1 MLREGADCRAQA
13 IVRRQAKRAAACYS
27 FAIMSGTFDQSLAQL
42 KTFEGCVPWMYRDS
56 VGKVTVG
63 VGLMLPDAAAACAL
77 PFEAAGVGT
86 VAACAATAE
95 QIAAE
100 FARVDTLA
108 MGKLPSFYRAAGSL
122 VLPEPVIDQKLSAV
136 LAGFEATLRAHL
148 AGYDKLPGGVKMALL
163 DMAYNLGPAG
173 LLEGYPKMIH
183 AVETGAWAEAAA
195 QCARG
200 GINAARNAWTR
211 QQMLSAV
218 VATIKAEA
226 ESVEKSAEG
235 WLRRVWR
242 WVKRAF
248 GIGKPSCCP

>member
-1 MLREGADCRAQA
+1 MPG
-13 IVRRQAKRAAACYS
+13 Y
-27 FAIMSGTFDQSLAQL
+27 FDQSLAQL

-77 PFEAAGVGT
+77 PFEAARVGT
-86 VAACAATAE
+86 AAACAVTAQ

-100 FARVDTLA
+100 FARVAALPL
-108 MGKLPSFYRAAGSL
+108 GKLPSFYRAAGSL
-122 VLPEPVIDQKLSAV
+122 ELPEAVMNAKLSAV
-136 LAGFEATLRAHL
+136 LAGFEATLRARV
-148 AGYDKLPGGVKMALL
+148 AGYDALPDGVKMALL

-173 LLEGYPKMIH
+173 LLEGYPRMIH
-183 AVETGAWAEAAA
+183 AVETGAWAAAA
-195 QCARG
+195 AECARG

-218 VATIKAEA
+218 VGTIKAEA
-226 ESVEKSAEG
+226 EAVEAEAGG
-235 WLRRVWR
+235 WLRRLWR
-242 WVKRAF
+242 GVKRLL

>member
-1 MLREGADCRAQA
+1 
-13 IVRRQAKRAAACYS
+13 
-27 FAIMSGTFDQSLAQL
+27 MSSYFDQSLAQL
-42 KTFEGCVPWMYRDS
+42 KSFEGCVPWMYRDT

-77 PFEAAGVGT
+77 PFQTSALTGGGA
-86 VAACAATAE
+86 AACAATKQ

-100 FARVDTLA
+100 FARVEALA

-122 VLPEPVIDQKLSAV
+122 ELPELVIDEKLSGV
-136 LAGFEATLRAHL
+136 LTGFEATLRARL
-148 AGYDKLPGGVKMALL
+148 AGYDALPDGVKMALL
-163 DMAYNLGPAG
+163 DMAYNLGPEG
-173 LLEGYPKMIH
+173 LLKGYPKMIH

-195 QCARG
+195 ECARG

-218 VATIKAEA
+218 VGAIKAEA
-226 ESVEKSAEG
+226 ETVEKEAAG
-235 WLRRVWR
+235 RLRRVWR
-242 WVKRAF
+242 GVKRAF

>member
-1 MLREGADCRAQA
+1 MRSSRLFGDE
-13 IVRRQAKRAAACYS
+13 AKRAASCYA
-27 FAIMSGTFDQSLAQL
+27 FANMSATFDQSLAQL
-42 KTFEGCVPWMYRDS
+42 KSFEGCVPWMYRDT

-77 PFEAAGVGT
+77 PFQAADGT
-86 VAACAATAE
+86 VATAE

-100 FARVDTLA
+100 FARVEALA

-122 VLPEPVIDQKLSAV
+122 VLPEAAIDEKLSAV

-148 AGYDKLPGGVKMALL
+148 AGYDALPGGVKMALL
-163 DMAYNLGPAG
+163 DMAYNLGPEG
-173 LLEGYPKMIH
+173 LLKGYPRMIH
-183 AVETGAWAEAAA
+183 AVETGAWAEAAT

-211 QQMLSAV
+211 QQMMSAV
-218 VATIKAEA
+218 VGAIQAEA
-226 ESVEKSAEG
+226 ESAEG

-242 WVKRAF
+242 GVKRAF

>member
-1 MLREGADCRAQA
+1 
-13 IVRRQAKRAAACYS
+13 
-27 FAIMSGTFDQSLAQL
+27 MSAYFDQSLAQL
-42 KTFEGCVPWMYRDS
+42 KIFEGCVPWMYRDS

-77 PFEAAGVGT
+77 PFQAAGGS
-86 VAACAATAE
+86 AAATAE

-100 FARVDTLA
+100 FARVDALA

-122 VLPEPVIDQKLSAV
+122 ELPQAVMDAKLSAV
-136 LAGFEATLRAHL
+136 LTGFEATLRAKL
-148 AGYDKLPGGVKMALL
+148 TGYDALPDGVKMALL

-183 AVETGAWAEAAA
+183 AVETGAWALAAA
-195 QCARG
+195 QCARE

-211 QQMLSAV
+211 QQMLAAV
-218 VATIKAEA
+218 VDAIKAEA
-226 ESVEKSAEG
+226 EAVEG